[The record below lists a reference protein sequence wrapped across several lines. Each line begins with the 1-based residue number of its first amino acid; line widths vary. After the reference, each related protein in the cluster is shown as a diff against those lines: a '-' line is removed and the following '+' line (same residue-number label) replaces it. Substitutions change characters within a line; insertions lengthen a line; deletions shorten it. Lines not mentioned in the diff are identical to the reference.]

1 MAGPGKSGIG
11 IKLEDGLGGSR
22 KVSLDPSQ
30 PELTLDAQQ
39 QVDIGLGPA
48 GKMFYGSEVS
58 MSSAVTTENGIIRY
72 KLSGEAG
79 AFGGAELA
87 LPKTGTSYS
96 ETQGAG
102 VQSSYSVALPEA
114 AARGADLIRI
124 DPLNPDSMPTGSVI
138 KMDAGTYTTAE
149 SKLVLRHLAMQT
161 KVRDENGVGMVVEKL
176 DAERVRVAIGPTAAV
191 EAYNGLGVD
200 FEQFR
205 MMLGRN
211 DRLGSS
217 ELKSVEFD
225 FAQAEGRAG
234 YRAMLTKGNVPTQN
248 GPGIAGLQTIQ
259 TVDYQSKTQL
269 GGKLGPIELVLD
281 GARNTGKSV
290 LVSYPDGTAD
300 RSVALQYSGNIPMTM
315 TQKFDASG
323 NEQHDQRQYA
333 FTIKADENIAQ
344 MLNVAQTGNI
354 DHARQGPVKP
364 GETVTL
370 QYSAREMGALQGLAE
385 KSLATSGGMNH
396 ELRTLIRDY
405 DDKPVS
411 SEAFAIAMARNLGGN
426 DYQAAERLYGI
437 WLGSGGEKFDENTV
451 ALPGRMQIEDSS
463 GRVRV
468 VPSVEKPDGSIQS
481 SASPGMVSLA
491 DAGHRDHAFYQSI
504 QQQAASLGQTDERI
518 SYGLMAQAKANGIE
532 RADHVFLS
540 RDGSQLMMMQGDPGD
555 LHNRRIAAVD
565 IAETIAKPMPDVL
578 RELAESDQ
586 RQQARQQAENDDM
599 QRRQTQEQSLT
610 PRGP

>member
-1 MAGPGKSGIG
+1 MAVLNRPGIG
-11 IKLEDGLGGSR
+11 IKLEDGLGSSG
-22 KVSLDPSQ
+22 KVTFDPSRN
-30 PELTLDAQQ
+30 ELTHEAQQ
-39 QVDIGLGPA
+39 KIDIGLGRA
-48 GKMFYGSEVS
+48 GKMFFGSDVS
-58 MSSAVTTENGIIRY
+58 VSSAVTTENGITRY
-72 KLSGEAG
+72 KLSGEMG
-79 AFGGAELA
+79 ALYGAELR

-102 VQSSYSVALPEA
+102 VLSSYSVALPEA

-124 DPLNPDSMPTGSVI
+124 DPMNPGSMPTGSVVQI
-138 KMDAGTYTTAE
+138 DAGTYTTAE

-176 DAERVRVAIGPTAAV
+176 DAERVRVAVGPTAAV

-205 MMLGRN
+205 MMLGRS

-225 FAQAEGRAG
+225 LSHAEGRVG
-234 YRAMLTKGNVPTQN
+234 YQAMLTKGNVPTQN
-248 GPGIAGLQTIQ
+248 GPGIGGLQTIQ
-259 TVDYQSKTQL
+259 TVDYHSKPQL

-300 RSVALQYSGNIPMTM
+300 RSVALQYNGNIPMTM

-323 NEQHDQRQYA
+323 NEQLDQRQYA
-333 FTIKADENIAQ
+333 YTIKTDERTAS
-344 MLNVAQTGNI
+344 MLNAAHIGDVGRAKG
-354 DHARQGPVKP
+354 GPVKP

-370 QYSAREMGALQGLAE
+370 HYSMEEMAALQALAE
-385 KSLATSGGMNH
+385 KSLAASGGMDFRS
-396 ELRTLIRDY
+396 RTLLRDY
-405 DDKPVS
+405 SDNPV
-411 SEAFAIAMARNLGGN
+411 ATHDFAMGMARNIGGS
-426 DYQAAERLYGI
+426 DFETSQRLFNISMMADGDPR
-437 WLGSGGEKFDENTV
+437 SGQV
-451 ALPGRMQIEDSS
+451 ALPGRLHIQGAD
-463 GRVRV
+463 GKVRV
-468 VPSVEKPDGSIQS
+468 FSELGTQPVQAPVAALPSDP
-481 SASPGMVSLA
+481 A
-491 DAGHRDHAFYQSI
+491 HRDHSFYQSI

-518 SYGLMAQAKANGIE
+518 SYRLMAQAKASGAE

-565 IAETIAKPMPDVL
+565 IAETMAKPMPDVL

-599 QRRQTQEQSLT
+599 QRRQTQEQSLA